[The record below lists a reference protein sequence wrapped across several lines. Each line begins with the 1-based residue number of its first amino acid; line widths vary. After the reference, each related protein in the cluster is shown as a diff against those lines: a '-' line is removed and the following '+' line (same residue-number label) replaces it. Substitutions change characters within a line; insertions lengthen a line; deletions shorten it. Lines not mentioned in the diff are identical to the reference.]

1 MAIKRECTEIT
12 VLARITE
19 RAGIRFQ
26 SSQLATYYGVKY
38 ADMTKILVKL
48 TEDGKVRRVFNGG
61 NPTVYY
67 IPSQSELNA
76 ERQMRANQEDSGAWS
91 ASATLKIWRRET
103 A

>member
-12 VLARITE
+12 VLARIQE
-19 RAGIRFQ
+19 RAGIRYQ
-26 SSQLATYYGVKY
+26 SSQLATYFGTRY
-38 ADMTKILVKL
+38 AEMTKILVKL

-67 IPSQSELNA
+67 IPSQREIEA
-76 ERQMRANQEDSGAWS
+76 EQKMQEQDTGAWRS
-91 ASATLKIWRRET
+91 SATLKIWRRET